1 MFRSSFAVKCVY
13 AAWPTWS
20 WTFTNLLV
28 TKFIWV
34 LYAYMLLQSFPQTVK
49 KLMSSDW
56 WAGFPCSTFEWLN
69 QKFDRHLWSLNCFA
83 NQVLCLFALGF
94 CVHCNRNEL
103 LYIFLLKQ
111 FTCHLLISD
120 FGTSMSKQCKFT
132 TWAVFCCSVFLTLPY
147 PSCLYV
153 LGDFSSMNSSV
164 EC

>member
-49 KLMSSDW
+49 KLMCSDW

-103 LYIFLLKQ
+103 LYIFLLNNSHVICW
-111 FTCHLLISD
+111 FLILAPACLSNASLPRELCFAVVFFLLSLIPHA
-120 FGTSMSKQCKFT
+120 FMFWGI
-132 TWAVFCCSVFLTLPY
+132 
-147 PSCLYV
+147 
-153 LGDFSSMNSSV
+153 FSSMNSSV